1 MRALVTYISVLFF
14 LTISI
19 VEAKNDCSPEFEL
32 AKPTQINLE
41 ADSTSD
47 NEKSVFIYFDQSLS
61 MQGYTMKQ
69 PGQENYYKDVIDDLK
84 QIAENVGSKTFYHSF
99 GKRIKPIKQNEIAQ
113 VTKPGFY
120 ECDEASAACN
130 NQESKIHEPF
140 KAAKD
145 RPNNTYIIVTDLF
158 LSNTQ
163 LESTARAQ
171 LVKPLKS
178 ILKKGKSIGII
189 GVMSS
194 FNGTIYD
201 IPAREDGTISYTEA
215 KKRPFYIIVIGD
227 QKEINQVKKNL
238 EEQHFMDA
246 GDQYKYSLITST
258 PILQNLN
265 ENKLIT
271 ENDIASK
278 ITKAEN
284 FKFEYVNETLPVYKF
299 DIKKNYKKKI
309 KIKFKGSDI
318 IVPGSSGVS
327 SFKINNTLWSSKE
340 TKCKKIDEEDW
351 RKDKRVD
358 ISKISPKLSDQN
370 EELIIELF
378 AKKVKLGEL
387 FWGRRYYY
395 LMEIY
400 AETPGS
406 ASEETFKEW
415 SVSDADAQ
423 DFTERNPTEFKTLN
437 LTKIIKIL
445 NSVANDEF
453 NPTLIASLGLNFNLL
468 K

>member
-1 MRALVTYISVLFF
+1 MIKKFITILIF
-14 LTISI
+14 LTLSATFANTK
-19 VEAKNDCSPEFEL
+19 ETCAPEFEL
-32 AKPTQINLE
+32 AQPTQINLE
-41 ADSTSD
+41 ADTTSD

-61 MQGYTMKQ
+61 MQGYTKQQ
-69 PGQENYYKDVIDDLK
+69 PGQENFYINVIDDLQ
-84 QIAENVGSKTFYHSF
+84 QIAENVGSKTYYHSF
-99 GKRIKPIKQNEIAQ
+99 GRKIIPIKQNKIAQ
-113 VTKPGFY
+113 VTKPTFY
-120 ECDEASAACN
+120 ECEEASAACN
-130 NQESKIHEPF
+130 NQESKIHLPF
-140 KAAKD
+140 KMAKTNPD
-145 RPNNTYIIVTDLF
+145 GTYIIVTDLF
-158 LSNTQ
+158 LSNKQ
-163 LESTARAQ
+163 LVSTARAQ
-171 LVKPLKS
+171 LTKPLKS

-194 FNGTIYD
+194 FNGTVYD
-201 IPAREDGTISYTEA
+201 IPAREGGTISFTEA

-265 ENKLIT
+265 TNKLIT

-284 FKFEYVNETLPVYKF
+284 FKFEYVKETLPVYKF
-299 DIKKNYKKKI
+299 DIKKNTRGI
-309 KIKFKGSDI
+309 KIAFNNSDI

-340 TKCKKIDEEDW
+340 VKCRKINEEDW
-351 RKDKRVD
+351 KKDKRVD
-358 ISKISPKLSDQN
+358 ISTASQN
-370 EELIIELF
+370 DKELIIEIF
-378 AKKVKLGEL
+378 KDVKIKNL

-395 LMEIY
+395 LIDIY
-400 AETPGS
+400 AEAPGS

-423 DFTERNPTEFKTLN
+423 DFTEGNPTEFKTLN

>member
-1 MRALVTYISVLFF
+1 MMKKIITIITFLILLFTF
-14 LTISI
+14 AN
-19 VEAKNDCSPEFEL
+19 AKETCAPEFEL
-32 AKPTQINLE
+32 AKASKTSLE
-41 ADSTSD
+41 TEDNSD
-47 NEKSVFIYFDQSLS
+47 IDKSVFIYFDRSLS
-61 MQGYTMKQ
+61 MQGYTKQQ
-69 PGQENYYKDVIDDLK
+69 PGQENFYINVIDDLQ
-84 QIAENVGSKTFYHSF
+84 QIAENVGSKTFYHEF
-99 GKRIKPIKQNEIAQ
+99 GKKILPIKQNKIAQ
-113 VTKPGFY
+113 VTKPSFY
-120 ECDEASAACN
+120 ECEEASASCN

-140 KAAKD
+140 KAAKNS
-145 RPNNTYIIVTDLF
+145 PEHTYIIVTDLF
-158 LSNTQ
+158 LSNKQ
-163 LESTARAQ
+163 LVSTARAQ
-171 LVKPLKS
+171 LTKPLKS

-194 FNGTIYD
+194 FNGTVYD
-201 IPAREDGTISYTEA
+201 IPAREGGTVSYTEA

-271 ENDIASK
+271 ENDISGK

-284 FKFEYVNETLPVYKF
+284 FKFEYQSEIFPVYKF
-299 DIKKNYKKKI
+299 DIKKNTKGI
-309 KIKFKGSDI
+309 KIVFKNSDL
-318 IVPGSSGVS
+318 IVPGSSGVA

-340 TKCKKIDEEDW
+340 VKCKKINEEDW
-351 RKDKRVD
+351 KKDKRLE
-358 ISKISPKLSDQN
+358 ISSIMQNDKELVVEMFKEVKIKS
-370 EELIIELF
+370 
-378 AKKVKLGEL
+378 L

-400 AETPGS
+400 AEAPGS
-406 ASEETFKEW
+406 ASEEIFNEW
-415 SVSDADAQ
+415 SISDADAQ
-423 DFTERNPTEFKTLN
+423 DFTEGNPTEFKTLN
-437 LTKIIKIL
+437 LNKIIKIL

-453 NPTLIASLGLNFNLL
+453 NPTLIASLALNFNLL